1 MKENKQEIKGS
12 NNIQIGINHGD
23 IIHTE
28 RVIRKTEVVHDSS
41 LYISDAQ
48 AKEIRDRVKKLAEEM
63 SGDKKYAS
71 SPYAKAY
78 NLLYNRYKITKYTL
92 LPKELYEDAIKWLD
106 KQIAIYRPKLKN
118 VDNEQYR
125 KDMYKSIH
133 SKATELQL
141 SHDEL
146 YLFINDLLQPRN
158 LISSITELSNTRLKK
173 VYDKL
178 FTMRRKK

>member
-1 MKENKQEIKGS
+1 M
-12 NNIQIGINHGD
+12 
-23 IIHTE
+23 
-28 RVIRKTEVVHDSS
+28 
-41 LYISDAQ
+41 
-48 AKEIRDRVKKLAEEM
+48 
-63 SGDKKYAS
+63 
-71 SPYAKAY
+71 
-78 NLLYNRYKITKYTL
+78 
-92 LPKELYEDAIKWLD
+92 YEDAIKWLD